1 MLFRWNEICR
11 QENISPD
18 PEEATEFWSYIWKV
32 PSTYNQDAKWLQRVI
47 QELADVEKLG
57 NIKIMDEICLRYV

>member
-11 QENISPD
+11 EENLSPD
-18 PEEATEFWSYIWKV
+18 PEEATKFWSYIWKA
-32 PSTYNQDAKWLQRVI
+32 PSTHNQDAKWLQRVI